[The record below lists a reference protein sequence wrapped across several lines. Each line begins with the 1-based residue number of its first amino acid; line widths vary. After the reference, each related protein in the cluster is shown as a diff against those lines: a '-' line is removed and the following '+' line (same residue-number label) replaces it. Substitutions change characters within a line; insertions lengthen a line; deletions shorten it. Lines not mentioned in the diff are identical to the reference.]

1 MAFPQRGSVFTIQII
16 DILGN
21 GKEARRHFMYD
32 QAANWTLLLS
42 LRNDLSCFTALCLLV
57 HSLEV
62 LRVVTFQNELV
73 KDALKL
79 NIIF

>member
-1 MAFPQRGSVFTIQII
+1 
-16 DILGN
+16 
-21 GKEARRHFMYD
+21 MYD
-32 QAANWTLLLS
+32 QAVDWTLLLS

-79 NIIF
+79 NIICGISKLEIS